1 MADNGQNIVTAS
13 EPDAATLREILRMQK
28 IAVAAV
34 HKAQAENRR
43 LGIPNWYS
51 INGKIVSDL
60 QSEDQQTAA

>member
-1 MADNGQNIVTAS
+1 MADNGQNIVTKS